1 MNVSNILSASRVIL
15 AIPAMYLILTG
26 SYSFAVLV
34 GIIAGLTDFLDGFI
48 ARKTDKVTELGK
60 ILDPLGDKVFLF
72 LFALAML
79 IVGLMPLWFFAAFA
93 LRDILIL
100 AGGLYTKKRYN
111 IVLASNFE
119 GKVTFVLVLVTVLAV
134 LLGIDVA
141 ARYGYPLSFAAL
153 LYSFTLYL
161 HRWIRSMQS
170 YSRQNS

>member
-1 MNVSNILSASRVIL
+1 MNISNMLSASRFIL

-34 GIIAGLTDFLDGFI
+34 GIISGLTDFFDGFI
-48 ARKTDKVTELGK
+48 ARKTDKITELGK
-60 ILDPLGDKVFLF
+60 ILDPLGDKVFLL

-79 IVGLMPLWFFAAFA
+79 IEGLMPLWFFVAFA
-93 LRDILIL
+93 VRDILIL
-100 AGGLYTKKRYN
+100 AGGVYAKKRHN
-111 IVLASNFE
+111 IVLVSNFE

-141 ARYGYPLSFAAL
+141 ARYGYALSCAALIYSFAIY
-153 LYSFTLYL
+153 LY
-161 HRWIRSMQS
+161 RWIRSMQG